1 LHIGHLS
8 FLTRG
13 LAGHRYKKG
22 KTGISNPFIP
32 SFPERKMPP
41 RLGER
46 GVEPLVM
53 KLLAGV
59 IFFGLA
65 LTVGVALYTQLGRG
79 ITSSTAFQL
88 SVEPSSLTVG
98 IPENGENVATV
109 RVSVTR
115 ITGYDKTVSLYAT
128 PSLPGV
134 FLQFNPPGGIPSFYS
149 TLEIRVTPSASPTRV
164 TLTLKARGEDGTERT
179 CPLDLR
185 LE

>member
-1 LHIGHLS
+1 MGHLS
-8 FLTRG
+8 FLTRRLDG
-13 LAGHRYKKG
+13 DRYKKG
-22 KTGISNPFIP
+22 KSREIFNPFIP
-32 SFPERKMPP
+32 QLPERKMLP

-79 ITSSTAFQL
+79 ISSSTAFQL
-88 SVEPSSLTVG
+88 SAEPSSLRVG
-98 IPENGENVATV
+98 IPENGENTATV
-109 RVSVTR
+109 RISVTR
-115 ITGYDKTVSLYAT
+115 IAGYDKTVFLSAT

-134 FLQFNPPGGIPSFYS
+134 FLQFSPSGGTPDFYS
-149 TLEIRVTPSASPTRV
+149 TLEIRVTPSASPSSV
-164 TLTLKARGEDGTERT
+164 TLTLRARGEDGTERT
-179 CPLDLR
+179 CPLDLK

>member
-1 LHIGHLS
+1 
-8 FLTRG
+8 
-13 LAGHRYKKG
+13 
-22 KTGISNPFIP
+22 
-32 SFPERKMPP
+32 
-41 RLGER
+41 
-46 GVEPLVM
+46 M

-79 ITSSTAFQL
+79 ISSSTAFQL
-88 SVEPSSLTVG
+88 SVEPSSLTLG
-98 IPENGENVATV
+98 IPENGENEATV

-115 ITGYDKTVSLYAT
+115 IAGYDRTVFLSAT

-134 FLQFNPPGGIPSFYS
+134 FLQFNPSGGIPDFYS
-149 TLEIRVTPSASPTRV
+149 TLEVRVTPSASPATV
-164 TLTLKARGEDGTERT
+164 TLTLRARGEDGTERT